1 MKRNCFFIII
11 VFLISVSLCNA
22 QELITGNAFF
32 SQVSDNFST
41 IMDYRATI
49 EIRDAESGDLKM
61 QGTVIYKRPNLLRI
75 DFTGGQVFIS
85 DNERMLC
92 YIPTYSFILEQEFK
106 QDNQTIIDTSKGLD
120 YLDNNYSASFVESPE
135 MVPLEEGSTE
145 MVYKLNLF
153 SSRARFRELEVSIDS
168 NMMIR
173 RIITI
178 TIIIEYKNI
187 QINTNLAAQQFNYIP
202 PSSVSVVEDFLY

>member
-11 VFLISVSLCNA
+11 IFLISVSLCNA
-22 QELITGNAFF
+22 QEFITGNTFF

-49 EIRDAESGDLKM
+49 EIRDTESGDLKM

-75 DFTGGQVFIS
+75 DFSGGQVFIS
-85 DNERMLC
+85 NNEKMLC
-92 YIPTYSFILEQEFK
+92 YIPAYSFVLEQEFK
-106 QDNQTIIDTSKGLD
+106 QDNQIIIETSKGLD
-120 YLDNNYSASFVESPE
+120 YLDNNYSASFVESPN
-135 MVPLEEGSTE
+135 MVPLEEGSSE

-153 SSRARFRELEVSIDS
+153 SSHARFRELEVSIDS

-173 RIITI
+173 RIITN

-187 QINTNLAAQQFNYIP
+187 QINTNLVTQQFNYIP
-202 PSSVSVVEDFLY
+202 PSSVTVVEDFLY